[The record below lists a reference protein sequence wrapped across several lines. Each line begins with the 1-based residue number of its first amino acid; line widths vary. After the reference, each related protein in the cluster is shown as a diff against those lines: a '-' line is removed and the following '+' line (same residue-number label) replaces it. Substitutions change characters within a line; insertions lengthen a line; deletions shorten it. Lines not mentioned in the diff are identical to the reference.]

1 MVDHPLIGPDEREK
15 LEHAAALGVPAQGV
29 AQAAHAKLSPSG
41 AHRWMA
47 CPGSLRLES
56 ALPDKSSEF
65 ADEGTLAHALAA
77 FCLDHEDGPCDAAG
91 EIGPNFG
98 YDDHGEFKMAI
109 ITAEMATEVQK
120 YIDKVRAN
128 AEGGELY
135 VEQRLPFFTADP
147 RVPEQFG
154 TSDAVIVKPGQLRV
168 EDLKYGRGVQVYAEE
183 NEQLMLYG
191 LGALDEY
198 GLLEDFDEVVLAIH
212 QPRLNHYD
220 EWTTTPARLREFE
233 QRAKERAYHALQV
246 LENEV
251 DGAVLH
257 HLVPGDKQCRF
268 CKAKG
273 SCPKLRDQ
281 VLATVAGDFIA
292 LDEAPAPRLKDAT
305 AHYIELGKG
314 EIAVPIADAEKII
327 AAAHG
332 VAPKAVDFVQRDTG
346 EPGLSSFVVKKPT
359 VRPVLDQAD
368 DRVATLDDQHLAVC
382 GEALDLVE
390 GWCKAVRAELERR
403 LLAGANVPGFK
414 LVQGKQGNRQWSVED
429 EAREMLKSFRLK
441 VEEMHDLSLIS
452 PTSAEKLTTT
462 LDEKGKP
469 LIGPK
474 QWAKL
479 QKIIQRSEG
488 KPSVAPA
495 ADKRPVWTPP
505 DVMADF
511 DEVPDPADD
520 DLGDLL

>member
-1 MVDHPLIGPDEREK
+1 MRC
-15 LEHAAALGVPAQGV
+15 A
-29 AQAAHAKLSPSG
+29 
-41 AHRWMA
+41 
-47 CPGSLRLES
+47 GSLRLES

-65 ADEGTLAHALAA
+65 ADEGTLAHDLAA
-77 FCLDHEDGPCDAAG
+77 TCLENERDASFWVG
-91 EIGPNFG
+91 TL
-98 YDDHGEFKMAI
+98 YHYQDHGVEKSATITTDMA
-109 ITAEMATEVQK
+109 AEAQK
-120 YIDKVRAN
+120 YIDRVRAN
-128 AEGGELY
+128 AEGGQLF
-135 VEQRLPFFTADP
+135 VEQRLPFFTGDP

-154 TSDAVIVKPGQLRV
+154 TSDTVIVKPGQLRII
-168 EDLKYGRGVQVYAEE
+168 DLKYGRGVQVYAEE

-233 QRAKERAYHALQV
+233 KHAKERAYHALQV

-281 VLATVAGDFIA
+281 VLATVAGDFEVLEYA
-292 LDEAPAPRLKDAT
+292 VFGEKG
-305 AHYIELGKG
+305 IEEKTVPVVDQMIVMGKG
-314 EIAVPIADAEKII
+314 EIAVSITDAEKII

-332 VAPKAVDFVQRDTG
+332 VAPKAVDFVNDPDAEQTY
-346 EPGLSSFVVKKPT
+346 FCVKKPT
-359 VRPVLDQAD
+359 VRPVLDQVD

-382 GEALDLVE
+382 MESIDLVE
-390 GWCKAVRAELERR
+390 GWCKAVRAETERR
-403 LLAGANVPGFK
+403 LLAGSAIPGFK
-414 LVQGKQGNRQWSVED
+414 LVQGKQGNRQWSAED

-452 PTSAEKLTTT
+452 PTSAEKLTAT